1 MLLHAL
7 TTAVHTL
14 TTAVPPNAGTQG
26 LTAHYNS
33 VALASLPANTSV
45 FDTAHFFALFN
56 VAQFDGRI
64 AYFTMK
70 YDNLFWR
77 PITAIHQLGRCAQ
90 QCVVMLTGR
99 SRVQFCLAWSVLC
112 NNITHSLCGSVAS

>member
-1 MLLHAL
+1 MSTLEQQGNIGCQEGRSTCKPELLSACPESSCV
-7 TTAVHTL
+7 TG
-14 TTAVPPNAGTQG
+14 AGTEG
-26 LTAHYNS
+26 ITAHYNN
-33 VALASLPANTSV
+33 VALASLPANTSL

-77 PITAIHQLGRCAQ
+77 PITAANQLTRYTQRCKMVGFDSGPGLH
-90 QCVVMLTGR
+90 CR
-99 SRVQFCLAWSVLC
+99 DYC
-112 NNITHSLCGSVAS
+112 